1 MSFNLATILRESA
14 LAAPDK
20 PLLLFGPRTFT
31 YAQVDELSGRVAAGF
46 RAAGLGRGDV
56 LAVQL
61 PNVPEF
67 VFTYFG
73 ALKIGAIV
81 VPLNP
86 LLKAPEVAFH
96 LRDSGARA
104 LITVDAV
111 AGEAARGVEDA
122 GDVRL
127 YVLGAPVD
135 GTTPFDDLYAP
146 SGTGDIEPL
155 NPDDTTVI
163 IYTSG
168 TTGRPKGAE
177 LSVFQVYMA
186 CTVAGQTFGFHPDDV
201 TMGVLPLFH
210 VFGLS
215 GVLNCAVR
223 FGATVVLVPRFEVGA
238 VLDAMEQHRVTVF
251 VGVPTMFVALMHAD
265 LTGRDVSSLRVCV
278 SGGAPIPGEV
288 IKGFE
293 AAFSGAPILE
303 GYGLS
308 ETCALATFNP
318 SAEDRRERSIGKRM
332 WGVEVRI
339 VDNQDVELPAGPDH
353 VGEIVLRGHNV
364 MKGYFRRPEATGE
377 VMRGGWFHTGDL
389 GYRDEDDFF
398 YIVDRS
404 KDLIIRGGFN
414 VYPREIEE
422 VLHQHPAV
430 LEAAV
435 VGRPHTRLGEEV
447 VAFISLRNGASAT
460 PGDVVEFAKARLAAY
475 KYPREVIV
483 RSDLPKGAS
492 GKVVKAELRAAL

>member
-1 MSFNLATILRESA
+1 
-14 LAAPDK
+14 
-20 PLLLFGPRTFT
+20 
-31 YAQVDELSGRVAAGF
+31 
-46 RAAGLGRGDV
+46 
-56 LAVQL
+56 
-61 PNVPEF
+61 
-67 VFTYFG
+67 
-73 ALKIGAIV
+73 
-81 VPLNP
+81 
-86 LLKAPEVAFH
+86 
-96 LRDSGARA
+96 
-104 LITVDAV
+104 
-111 AGEAARGVEDA
+111 
-122 GDVRL
+122 
-127 YVLGAPVD
+127 
-135 GTTPFDDLYAP
+135 
-146 SGTGDIEPL
+146 
-155 NPDDTTVI
+155 
-163 IYTSG
+163 
-168 TTGRPKGAE
+168 
-177 LSVFQVYMA
+177 
-186 CTVAGQTFGFHPDDV
+186 
-201 TMGVLPLFH
+201 
-210 VFGLS
+210 
-215 GVLNCAVR
+215 
-223 FGATVVLVPRFEVGA
+223 
-238 VLDAMEQHRVTVF
+238 
-251 VGVPTMFVALMHAD
+251 VPTMFVALMHAD

-460 PGDVVEFAKARLAAY
+460 PGEVVEFAKARLAAY